1 MTKGN
6 GNKAVADVGQVLD
19 RSVVEPAPE
28 SLLPPGSGWL
38 LFLSQVA
45 PDAFP
50 KWGTDV
56 KKRDGMLREFITKES
71 FFASALATVQARN
84 SAMRWTV
91 KGPPRTSEACKQ
103 MLLQA
108 NFGAGWEGFISALTE
123 DLSCQDSGAFIATP
137 HATDSERS
145 PVIGIHTLDAARCWP
160 TGNPGYPVIYCDRL
174 GKYHRLRPFEIFQL
188 LELAAAVESPA
199 LGPLYR
205 LQRCALTR
213 FLETAQRMR
222 NQAVYMKE
230 KTGGR
235 FQRQIH
241 LVQGVPSQKIEDAI
255 KVVEEEA
262 NAQNL
267 SRFIKQTI
275 VGGVD
280 ADTPIEVKTIQLAGL
295 PDGFNEKDWQSIYY
309 DALALAFLTDRQE
322 FAPLTGGNLGTSTQS
337 EMLHQKSQG
346 KGPALFQNIVANLI
360 NWHVFPGNVEF
371 VWDERDIQAEK
382 EEAEAFKL
390 KAEGITLLTNP
401 MNQVITPE
409 AARQWLLDQ
418 GMLPQ
423 EIFDMMGSQD
433 MTTDTVTDAESKP
446 EQETTPGTEVTGEE
460 GKAKRGPTP
469 ERLAVEKDVADAIA
483 VPLARIGRNVR
494 KRLRGSEE

>member
-1 MTKGN
+1 MN
-6 GNKAVADVGQVLD
+6 GDGKKAKADVQQVLD
-19 RSVVEPAPE
+19 RSVVEPAPA
-28 SLLPPGSGWL
+28 SLLPASSGWL
-38 LFLSQVA
+38 LFLTQVA

-50 KWGTDV
+50 VWGSDV
-56 KKRDGMLREFITKES
+56 KRRDQMLRDFITKES

-84 SAMRWTV
+84 AAMRWTV
-91 KGPPRTSEACKQ
+91 KGSPRTMEVCKQ

-108 NFGAGWEGFISALTE
+108 NFGAGWEAFISALTE
-123 DLSCQDSGAFIATP
+123 DLSCQDSGAFVATP
-137 HATDSERS
+137 HASDSEDS

-160 TGNPGYPVIYCDRL
+160 TGNPDFPVIYLDRL
-174 GKYHRLRPFEIFQL
+174 GKYHQLRPFEIFQL
-188 LELAAAVESPA
+188 LELAAAPESGA

-222 NQAVYMKE
+222 NQAIYMKE

-262 NAQNL
+262 NAQGL

-280 ADTPIEVKTIQLAGL
+280 ADTPVDVKTIQLAGL
-295 PDGFNEKDWQSIYY
+295 PDGFNEKEWMGIYY
-309 DALALAFLTDRQE
+309 TAVAMAFLTDVQE
-322 FAPLTGGNLGTSTQS
+322 FAPLPGSNLGTSTQS
-337 EMLHQKSQG
+337 EMLHQKSTG
-346 KGPALFQNIVANLI
+346 RGPALFRNIIANLI
-360 NWHVFPGNVEF
+360 NWHVFPDKVEF
-371 VWDERDIQAEK
+371 VWEERDIQAER

-401 MNQVITPE
+401 MNQVISPE
-409 AARQWLLDQ
+409 AARQWLLDE
-418 GMLPQ
+418 GILPQ
-423 EIFDMMGSQD
+423 EIFDMMGSTD
-433 MTTDTVTDAESKP
+433 VTPDTVTDADSKP
-446 EQETTPGTEVTGEE
+446 QQEQQVGTQVVPEA
-460 GKAKRGPTP
+460 GKAKGGPTT
-469 ERLAVEKDVADAIA
+469 ERLAVEKDVAEAIA
-483 VPLARIGRNVR
+483 VPLGRIGKNVR
-494 KRLRGSEE
+494 KRLRGSE